1 MNRAWL
7 RWLPAVVVPGVIAAG
22 MLALPSPA
30 GAASLPVKTGEQ
42 VLAMVAESSV
52 RSLSGTLEQ
61 TANLGLPQLPAGESA
76 AGADPASALDLLTG
90 SHTARIY
97 VDGPTNARLQ
107 VMDTFG
113 ERNVVR
119 QGNDVWFYSYQTN
132 AAVHLTLP
140 TRVPADDDVARGDVS
155 TPAQLARRFLASVDP
170 STEVTVG
177 NDTTVA
183 GRAAYELVIRPR
195 DADTLVGSVSVAVDS
210 ETGLPLR
217 FRVQARGQ
225 VKPAFELAFTSLS
238 LRTPAADRFSFVPPP
253 GATVREQAI
262 AAWPATT
269 MSPGTAGSVG
279 DSLALLALL
288 PAVSGS
294 GWEAVIELPA
304 GTLPPEVT
312 DAPLFAQLTRAV
324 AGGRL
329 LQMTLVNVLL
339 TDDGRAF
346 VGSVP
351 LERLQSAAAGT

>member
-22 MLALPSPA
+22 VLVVPSSA

-42 VLAMVAESSV
+42 VLAMVAASSV
-52 RSLSGTLEQ
+52 QALSGTLEQ
-61 TANLGLPQLPAGESA
+61 TANLGLPQLPAGES
-76 AGADPASALDLLTG
+76 GADADAAAVVDLLTG

-107 VMDTFG
+107 VMDTLG
-113 ERNVVR
+113 ERDVVR
-119 QGNDVWFYSYQTN
+119 RGNDVWFYSYRTN
-132 AAVHLTLP
+132 AAIHLTLP
-140 TRVPADDDVARGDVS
+140 TRATADADAAQGDVP

-183 GRAAYELVIRPR
+183 GRAAYDLVLTPR

-225 VKPAFELAFTSLS
+225 FRPAFELAFTSLS
-238 LRTPAADRFSFVPPP
+238 LRTPAADRFTFVPPP

-262 AAWPATT
+262 AAGAEKPT
-269 MSPGTAGSVG
+269 SPGTASAVG

-294 GWEAVIELPA
+294 GWDAVIELPA
-304 GTLPPEVT
+304 GTVPSEAT
-312 DAPLFAQLTRAV
+312 SAPLVAQLTRAV
-324 AGGRL
+324 KGGRL

-351 LERLQSAAAGT
+351 LDRLQSAAAGT